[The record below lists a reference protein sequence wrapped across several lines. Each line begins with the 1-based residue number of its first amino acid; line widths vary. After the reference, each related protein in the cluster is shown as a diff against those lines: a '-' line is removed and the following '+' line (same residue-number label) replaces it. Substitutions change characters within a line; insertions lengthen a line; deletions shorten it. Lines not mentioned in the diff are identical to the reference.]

1 MPKVMFVISGLGA
14 GGAERVISQIAS
26 HWNGR
31 GFAVEI
37 ASFDTPFDP
46 VFITSPPA
54 SDFIVSAQKIRS
66 RRNAS

>member
-1 MPKVMFVISGLGA
+1 MQKVMFVISGLGA

-46 VFITSPPA
+46 VFHHFDPGLLCYRWC
-54 SDFIVSAQKIRS
+54 RS
-66 RRNAS
+66 